1 MEKISKTKMRALID
15 GSRNRA
21 PNRPL
26 TYGESL
32 QVARLQAAYL
42 REQLQMDRPDANLIW
57 LIEQTAVPV
66 HFVPSYELNEDSG
79 LTTDLINGRL
89 EMFIN
94 QNEPTVLQRF
104 SLLHEFKHVLDFP
117 NASILHSKLGVGNE
131 KLKGDMIEWIANEF
145 AGQVLMPTPLVKRIW
160 FKTQSLPLAASLFN
174 VSPEA
179 MRTRLERLNLI
190 GDPKPRPRMYFRSA
204 GLVLT
209 GTDTTEAI
217 ACFA

>member
-1 MEKISKTKMRALID
+1 MEKLSKSNVRAIID
-15 GSRNRA
+15 GARKRS

-32 QVARLQAAYL
+32 QVARLQASYL
-42 REQLQMDRPDANLIW
+42 RQQLQMDKPDANLIW

-66 HFVPSYELNEDSG
+66 HFVPSHELNEDSG

-94 QNEPTVLQRF
+94 QNEPAVRQRF

-117 NASILHSKLGVGNE
+117 NASILHSRLGVGDE
-131 KLKGDMIEWIANEF
+131 KLKADMIEWIANEF
-145 AGQVLMPTPLVKRIW
+145 AGQVLMPAPLVKHIW
-160 FKTQSLPLAASLFN
+160 FKTQSLSLAASLFN

-179 MRTRLERLNLI
+179 MRTRLERLNLV
-190 GDPKPRPRMYFRSA
+190 GEPKPRPRMYFRSA
-204 GLVLT
+204 GALL
-209 GTDTTEAI
+209 TDTDFNSALT
-217 ACFA
+217 CFA